1 MSRCASR
8 VEERASAQRS
18 GFTEG
23 SLSDHL
29 DREEAYIVFDAL
41 TYVSLIMEVPDI
53 VAASTG
59 RRKADTSPAAFTLPW

>member
-1 MSRCASR
+1 
-8 VEERASAQRS
+8 
-18 GFTEG
+18 
-23 SLSDHL
+23 LSDHL
-29 DREEAYIVFDAL
+29 DREEAYIVLDAL